1 MKFTN
6 VSLNHRI
13 YKAHD
18 VLNQLDNSLILEE
31 FSYNRWVFSKREEH
45 LKKTT
50 YPIRGC
56 LSTKSSD
63 DGDDIGYN
71 YQLIK
76 VATDLQYRLQRLV
89 KRPLELHRINTN
101 IQYFGMESSFHVDS
115 FESNSWSFVYFIG
128 PDWDIN
134 WGGEFCVYTGED
146 YLYMPYIPNTGV
158 FFPASLEHMG
168 KSPTR
173 LCPLPRLSIAFVYNE
188 LNS

>member
-1 MKFTN
+1 MKFTD

-18 VLNQLDNSLILEE
+18 VLNQLDNSLILDE
-31 FSYNRWVFSKREEH
+31 FSYNRWVFSKREDH

-63 DGDDIGYN
+63 EGDNIGYN

-76 VATDLQYRLQRLV
+76 IATDLQYRLQRLV

-101 IQYFGMESSFHVDS
+101 IQYFGMESSFHIDS

-128 PDWDIN
+128 PNWDIN
-134 WGGEFCVYTGED
+134 WGGEFCIYTGED

-173 LCPLPRLSIAFVYNE
+173 LCHLPRFSIAFVYNE